1 MVDKRIIEQV
11 LAEQYE
17 ELVELQNVELC
28 TRKEEAEIDL
38 DSNLAQV
45 VIGVRRS
52 GKSTLCYNVLKAHKD
67 KFAYVNF
74 DDERFQDMQTSDLN
88 TVLEVLYKVYG
99 DFKYLFLDEIQN
111 IDGWHLFVNR
121 LLRQRMHIIVTG
133 SNAKLLSGELA
144 THLTGRND
152 QIELYPFSFVDW
164 CYCKGVDLE
173 SKTTKAEAM
182 RRAAFDEYLKQG
194 GFPELLNAKNKTRY
208 IGNLVNNILKRDI
221 EQRHKIKYVE
231 AFEQLAH
238 HLMNIAPATIIES
251 ELASVV
257 GIKSNH
263 TVNNYINFLK
273 EAYLMLGIK
282 KFSNKSRQRVRA
294 EKIYP
299 IDVALMDSRQDAFAG
314 ENVGWRLETIVY
326 IELLRRNRPINRDV
340 YYYKNDNG
348 YEADFVVCRDNVVEE
363 IYQVSYDISK
373 EKTLKR
379 EMRGLLTASKETRC
393 NNLYLITDFQRD
405 EVIVEDKKVHI
416 VPAYEWLI
424 N

>member
-1 MVDKRIIEQV
+1 
-11 LAEQYE
+11 
-17 ELVELQNVELC
+17 
-28 TRKEEAEIDL
+28 
-38 DSNLAQV
+38 
-45 VIGVRRS
+45 
-52 GKSTLCYNVLKAHKD
+52 
-67 KFAYVNF
+67 
-74 DDERFQDMQTSDLN
+74 
-88 TVLEVLYKVYG
+88 
-99 DFKYLFLDEIQN
+99 
-111 IDGWHLFVNR
+111 
-121 LLRQRMHIIVTG
+121 
-133 SNAKLLSGELA
+133 
-144 THLTGRND
+144 
-152 QIELYPFSFVDW
+152 
-164 CYCKGVDLE
+164 
-173 SKTTKAEAM
+173 
-182 RRAAFDEYLKQG
+182 
-194 GFPELLNAKNKTRY
+194 
-208 IGNLVNNILKRDI
+208 LKRDI

-231 AFEQLAH
+231 AFERLAH
-238 HLMNIAPATIIES
+238 HLMNIAPATIVES

-294 EKIYP
+294 EKVYP

-379 EMRGLLTASKETRC
+379 EMRGLITASKETRC
-393 NNLYLITDFQRD
+393 NNLYLITDFQRE